1 VHGQT
6 VDLDD
11 GALVALGIHRMEVP
25 VPFIEAGGPAN
36 AYAIEDADGRWTL
49 FDTGIGTPDGLSA
62 LRAQASERGID
73 LKRLSRIVVSHGHLD
88 HFGNAQQ
95 LSEES
100 GARVFIHAADLDK
113 VTGDGRFAV
122 LLRRHRSY
130 FLSAL
135 GVPVDVLDAVQ
146 ANADRQKSSSVRHIE
161 RERLGTIEGGE
172 VLEFK
177 RFSAVVRH
185 LPGHTPGLIC
195 LHAEREKVFFAD
207 DHVLARVSPNP
218 LLDLSQGEGE
228 TKFRALARYIEGAKW
243 VRDQDL
249 NAVLPGH
256 GRAFTGHRE
265 LLDGLFA
272 FYEVRQEKLL
282 NAIRA
287 QGEASVF
294 ELLPTLFPRRDP
306 GRLVLMLSEVLANLE
321 VLEDRGRVTA
331 KPGEIVRYTA
341 DVGSSPTR

>member
-1 VHGQT
+1 MHGQT

-113 VTGDGRFAV
+113 VVGDARFAT
-122 LLRRHRSY
+122 LLRKHRAY

-161 RERLGTIEGGE
+161 R
-172 VLEFK
+172 
-177 RFSAVVRH
+177 
-185 LPGHTPGLIC
+185 
-195 LHAEREKVFFAD
+195 
-207 DHVLARVSPNP
+207 
-218 LLDLSQGEGE
+218 
-228 TKFRALARYIEGAKW
+228 
-243 VRDQDL
+243 
-249 NAVLPGH
+249 
-256 GRAFTGHRE
+256 
-265 LLDGLFA
+265 
-272 FYEVRQEKLL
+272 
-282 NAIRA
+282 
-287 QGEASVF
+287 
-294 ELLPTLFPRRDP
+294 
-306 GRLVLMLSEVLANLE
+306 
-321 VLEDRGRVTA
+321 
-331 KPGEIVRYTA
+331 
-341 DVGSSPTR
+341 